1 MLRLRFSESDPKQS
15 LDRNA
20 ALRRAPDCCSL
31 IRYAV
36 GLTRGHKKP
45 PAMTLARRKFLS
57 LSAAAVA
64 LPAVHRA
71 AWAQTPPA
79 ERLAAYADRLRFADI
94 DAATIEQ
101 VRSFVI
107 DTIGCGIAAF
117 DEKAVL
123 ICRDVALASGQ
134 GTSEGTSTVIGTG
147 RRIAPD

>member
-1 MLRLRFSESDPKQS
+1 
-15 LDRNA
+15 
-20 ALRRAPDCCSL
+20 
-31 IRYAV
+31 
-36 GLTRGHKKP
+36 
-45 PAMTLARRKFLS
+45 MTLARRKFLS

-71 AWAQTPPA
+71 AWAQTPLA

-117 DEKAVL
+117 DEKVVL
-123 ICRDVALASGQ
+123 ICRDVALASG
-134 GTSEGTSTVIGTG
+134 EGTSTVIGTS
-147 RRIAPD
+147 RRIAPDLAAFANDAMREIARRLGSPCGPLPVT